1 MLYILKNKE
10 YKFNVHSNGDISKV
24 TVFQANHQ
32 AINVS
37 TDITPIRPS
46 SHERG
51 KYGILKTNLQFSL
64 SGFVV
69 FTIQTNLA

>member
-1 MLYILKNKE
+1 MLNIFKNKE
-10 YKFNVHSNGDISKV
+10 YKFNVYSNGDISKV

-51 KYGILKTNLQFSL
+51 KYFIQIYNSAFPDLLSLQYKL
-64 SGFVV
+64 
-69 FTIQTNLA
+69 I